1 MFRHSKDLD
10 KLANA
15 LRVEHFATMVDELKY
30 VDSQDLAIEVL
41 AWMEANDF
49 DIVPVK
55 KDGEKSFFIDREK
68 DLKDLAE
75 GEIIAN
81 RMKLIHS
88 SDNELVSPD
97 VLIKDVLERL
107 SEREWFFV
115 GTNNVLQGIVTLEDF
130 GRPAVSFYLLAK
142 LLMVES
148 GLRRL
153 WGTYTN
159 NPTTDS
165 PSKDGVDADPKYLR
179 NLITEIEMHSKEAKR
194 TKKPNLLTDLGYKN
208 GDLDFMI
215 ELRNELA
222 HGRNILSLPK
232 VKNLNVEDHVER
244 NRKIVEYVAKR
255 NEKIDKVLAA
265 ISTLDDNR
273 DQIWKAYEA
282 TEIVKRTLTE
292 EFWVASNVVDLPS
305 YLFSSS
311 AIYIISAE
319 NPSGEVL
326 SKNKNKDRTD
336 ALRDILNGRQ
346 FNSNDSK
353 WKYEAVIG
361 QSPDGKWKQDS
372 FAVGGISKEEACQL
386 ARKFEQRAIFELTQ
400 DYIRVVPTDSRDE
413 DKYKFENLPR
423 KKK

>member
-1 MFRHSKDLD
+1 MFRYFKDLD

-15 LRVEHFATMVDELKY
+15 LHVEHFATMDDELQY
-30 VDSQDLAIEVL
+30 VDSQEIAIEVL
-41 AWMEANDF
+41 AWMKANDF
-49 DIVPVK
+49 DVVPVE

-97 VLIKDVLERL
+97 VLIKDALEKL
-107 SEREWFFV
+107 NEREWFFV
-115 GTNNVLQGIVTLEDF
+115 ATNNVLQGIVTLADL
-130 GRPAVSFYLLAK
+130 GKPAVSFYLLAK
-142 LLMVES
+142 LLMVEA

-159 NPTTDS
+159 NPTADS
-165 PSKDGVDADPKYLR
+165 PSKDGVDGDPKFFKDVL
-179 NLITEIEMHSKEAKR
+179 NKIKSHSKEVKDTNKSDLLSDLKR
-194 TKKPNLLTDLGYKN
+194 LEVTADNLSS
-208 GDLDFMI
+208 MAA
-215 ELRNELA
+215 LRNELA
-222 HGRNILSLPK
+222 HGRNILSFAK
-232 VKNLNVEDHVER
+232 DAKDAV
-244 NRKIVEYVAKR
+244 KR
-255 NEKIDKVLAA
+255 NKKIDKVLAA
-265 ISTLDDNR
+265 ISTLADNSNK
-273 DQIWKAYEA
+273 QIWKAYET

-305 YLFSSS
+305 HLFSSS

-346 FNSNDSK
+346 FNNNDSK
-353 WKYEAVIG
+353 WKYEEVIG
-361 QSPDGKWKQDS
+361 QSPDGQWKQDS

-386 ARKFEQRAIFELTQ
+386 ARKFDQRAIFELTQ

-413 DKYKFENLPR
+413 DKYKFENFPR